1 VAGRLLHGDRLY
13 VDILDNKDP
22 LFFYTDAGA
31 LWLFGWKGPFLL
43 DIVWVALAAGSTL
56 LLLRAI
62 GTSWVT
68 AAAGFIAYPLLLTG
82 AWYYSGYSMLAALSL
97 VPLIGWLWIRG
108 SFAVAGVLLG
118 IGLLFKVNMALMLA
132 SAPLALVLLRLPAG
146 SARAQLGRAAAGF
159 GGTAAAAAAVLAAR
173 GELHGY
179 LQNLVNNVSYSRNVL
194 SATGRVSGIP
204 GHIKVAAGATGKQS
218 IHFLLFVAAFVLA
231 GLLALREL
239 RQAQPASPQQPRSPA
254 GRPLAAL
261 FLSATLTTGV
271 TLALTASWSEHDQ
284 LLAYPGA
291 MLIVFVVFLVMTRGA
306 VARVPSTAAA
316 CVVAALCVALLGG
329 TAASKSSSGGVPA
342 SRWFEGSRSE
352 SATLLERGAADR
364 FPRLHEITFAHLG
377 QNDQQGAAAFLDGR
391 FVLSCPAIAQ
401 YVFSPDLT
409 GLLRCI
415 AEKKP
420 RLMLVTA
427 SFRPEGHAPEGWNR
441 FVARGSSLLGA
452 SYEPVLSQSTREGL
466 IQVWAL
472 RGTKAA
478 ARHPAFPPLPRA
490 GVRG

>member
-1 VAGRLLHGDRLY
+1 
-13 VDILDNKDP
+13 
-22 LFFYTDAGA
+22 
-31 LWLFGWKGPFLL
+31 
-43 DIVWVALAAGSTL
+43 
-56 LLLRAI
+56 
-62 GTSWVT
+62 
-68 AAAGFIAYPLLLTG
+68 
-82 AWYYSGYSMLAALSL
+82 
-97 VPLIGWLWIRG
+97 
-108 SFAVAGVLLG
+108 
-118 IGLLFKVNMALMLA
+118 
-132 SAPLALVLLRLPAG
+132 
-146 SARAQLGRAAAGF
+146 
-159 GGTAAAAAAVLAAR
+159 
-173 GELHGY
+173 
-179 LQNLVNNVSYSRNVL
+179 
-194 SATGRVSGIP
+194 
-204 GHIKVAAGATGKQS
+204 
-218 IHFLLFVAAFVLA
+218 
-231 GLLALREL
+231 
-239 RQAQPASPQQPRSPA
+239 
-254 GRPLAAL
+254 
-261 FLSATLTTGV
+261 
-271 TLALTASWSEHDQ
+271 
-284 LLAYPGA
+284 
-291 MLIVFVVFLVMTRGA
+291 MLIVFVVFVVMTRGA
-306 VARVPSTAAA
+306 VARVPRTAAA

-427 SFRPEGHAPEGWNR
+427 SFRREGHAPEGWNR
-441 FVARGSSLLGA
+441 FVARGSSLLSA
-452 SYEPVLSQSTREGL
+452 SYEPVLAQSTREGL

-478 ARHPAFPPLPRA
+478 ARHPAFPPAPRP